1 MDGYQGAR
9 GGHGAV
15 TGAPCHVTASGCDAP
30 MGGAALA
37 TIHAFSGGPIN
48 PALAYAMACLG
59 AFLGFRCMTRARAL
73 TGFSRANWL
82 ILAAVAIGAAGNWTM
97 HFIAMLGV
105 KITGQQILY
114 NVPLTIGSMLVAIVL
129 VGIGLFTWHGSR
141 GGVRLVIGGV
151 IAGIGIACMHYM
163 GEAAMVMPDSVHYN
177 SVLVAVSVVIAL
189 IAGVASLWAGTRVR
203 GIGGTVVA
211 SLLIGVAIT
220 GMHYIAMEAM
230 EMTPGPMPAM
240 SGSTGASL
248 LFPLVL
254 GISLVTFILALMIT
268 LSPTEDEINADAI
281 LKRRIQAGP
290 RVDTRTTAPG
300 SLFDPAVP
308 QPAAPHPTTRQ
319 PTTRQPATR
328 PQATAAPSHAA
339 PAKVRLSLP
348 DLGGPSRAAALR
360 LKSRVQA
367 PRQADP
373 GDQS

>member
-1 MDGYQGAR
+1 
-9 GGHGAV
+9 
-15 TGAPCHVTASGCDAP
+15 
-30 MGGAALA
+30 
-37 TIHAFSGGPIN
+37 
-48 PALAYAMACLG
+48 MACLG

-73 TGFSRANWL
+73 TGFARANWL
-82 ILAAVAIGAAGNWTM
+82 ILAAVAIAAAGNWTM

-114 NVPLTIGSMLVAIVL
+114 NVPLTIGSMLVAIVV
-129 VGIGLFTWHGSR
+129 VGIGLFAWNGSR
-141 GGVRLVIGGV
+141 SWARLVIGGV

-177 SVLVAVSVVIAL
+177 GVLVAVSVVIAL
-189 IAGVASLWAGTRVR
+189 IAGVASLWAGTRVH

-240 SGSTGASL
+240 SGSTGTSL

-254 GISLVTFILALMIT
+254 GISLVTFVLALMIT
-268 LSPTEDEINADAI
+268 LSPTEDEIKADAM

-290 RVDTRTTAPG
+290 RNDTRTVAPG
-300 SLFDPAVP
+300 SLFA
-308 QPAAPHPTTRQ
+308 PAAPYPAARKPVTPQPVAPQPVAPQPVKRQ
-319 PTTRQPATR
+319 PSTR

-339 PAKVRLSLP
+339 PAKARMPLP

-360 LKSRVQA
+360 LKSRVHLA
-367 PRQADP
+367 PRQADQETSN
-373 GDQS
+373 DE

>member
-15 TGAPCHVTASGCDAP
+15 TGAPCRVMASGCDAP
-30 MGGAALA
+30 MGGAAVA
-37 TIHAFSGGPIN
+37 TIHAFSGGPVN

-114 NVPLTIGSMLVAIVL
+114 NVPLTIGSMLVAIVV
-129 VGIGLFTWHGSR
+129 VGIGLFTWYGSR
-141 GGVRLVIGGV
+141 GQVRLVIGG
-151 IAGIGIACMHYM
+151 
-163 GEAAMVMPDSVHYN
+163 
-177 SVLVAVSVVIAL
+177 
-189 IAGVASLWAGTRVR
+189 
-203 GIGGTVVA
+203 
-211 SLLIGVAIT
+211 AIT

-254 GISLVTFILALMIT
+254 GISVVTFILALMIT
-268 LSPTEDEINADAI
+268 LSPTEDEIRADAI

-290 RVDTRTTAPG
+290 RADTRTTAPG
-300 SLFDPAVP
+300 SLFAPAAP
-308 QPAAPHPTTRQ
+308 QPAARQ
-319 PTTRQPATR
+319 PTTRLPATR

-339 PAKVRLSLP
+339 PAKVRLPLP

-360 LKSRVQA
+360 LKSRVQ
-367 PRQADP
+367 
-373 GDQS
+373 

>member
-1 MDGYQGAR
+1 M
-9 GGHGAV
+9 
-15 TGAPCHVTASGCDAP
+15 
-30 MGGAALA
+30 A
-37 TIHAFSGGPIN
+37 TIHAFSGAPVN

-73 TGFSRANWL
+73 TGFSRVNWL
-82 ILAAVAIGAAGNWTM
+82 ILAAVAIAAASNWTM

-114 NVPLTIGSMLVAIVL
+114 NVPLTIGSMLVAIVV
-129 VGIGLFTWHGSR
+129 VGIGLFTWYGSR
-141 GGVRLVIGGV
+141 GWVRLVIGGV

-163 GEAAMVMPDSVHYN
+163 GEAAMVMPGSVHYN
-177 SVLVAVSVVIAL
+177 GVLVAVSVVIAL

-240 SGSTGASL
+240 SGSTGGSL

-254 GISLVTFILALMIT
+254 GISVVTFILALSIS
-268 LSPTEDEINADAI
+268 LSPTEDEIKADAM
-281 LKRRIQAGP
+281 LKRRIQARP
-290 RVDTRTTAPG
+290 RDDTRTTAPAA
-300 SLFDPAVP
+300 FFA
-308 QPAAPHPTTRQ
+308 PAARQ
-319 PTTRQPATR
+319 PSAPQQVRRQPATR

-339 PAKVRLSLP
+339 PAKARLPLP

-360 LKSRVQA
+360 LKSRVHLA

-373 GDQS
+373 GDEQ